1 MCGRFS
7 LITVGEFLSDRFK
20 VEVDDRVQAR
30 YNIAPSTDIPIITN
44 DESSKIT
51 MARWGLVPTWA
62 KDQSIGYK
70 MINARAETVA
80 EKSAYRVPFRKHRCL
95 IPADGF
101 YEWKKANGKKI
112 PYRIIMKDKDLF
124 AFAGLFDIWHHN
136 EIEIIS
142 CTIITTSP
150 NKVVAP
156 IHDRMPVILSR
167 DNEMKWLAEENETRL
182 QEMLRP
188 YPPDDMDSIRISE
201 FINTPGNEG
210 EEVVKPVKS
219 LLDY

>member
-44 DESSKIT
+44 DDSSKIT

-62 KDQSIGYK
+62 KDQSMGYK

-112 PYRIIMKDKDLF
+112 PYRIIMKDKGLF
-124 AFAGLFDIWHHN
+124 AFAGLFDIWNHN

-142 CTIITTSP
+142 CTIITTSAG
-150 NKVVAP
+150 KVY
-156 IHDRMPVILSR
+156 ITQNWI
-167 DNEMKWLAEENETRL
+167 ENNAAKTKRFKCRA
-182 QEMLRP
+182 RP
-188 YPPDDMDSIRISE
+188 GSQVL
-201 FINTPGNEG
+201 GNWFMG
-210 EEVVKPVKS
+210 S
-219 LLDY
+219 ASDCGFW

>member
-101 YEWKKANGKKI
+101 YEWKKAN
-112 PYRIIMKDKDLF
+112 
-124 AFAGLFDIWHHN
+124 AGLFDIWHHN